1 MSSDDQT
8 ITPRSAKQLDVVLL
22 WHMHQPEYRDLRS
35 GVFHQP
41 WTYLHI
47 IKDYT
52 DMAAHLEA
60 NPDARAVVNFVPVL
74 LDQIDE
80 YRQQL
85 QDYLN
90 GGSVLR
96 DHLLA
101 ALAEPVMTD
110 ESGHRI
116 KLIRECLRANDV
128 RLIQR
133 FPHFNKLARMAR
145 DIIANHGTLGYYGD
159 QFIFDLLVWYH
170 LAWMG
175 ETVRRDNSTVKALIE
190 KGSFY
195 TCHDRRQLVEV
206 IYQLVLDIIPR
217 YRKLAEQGR
226 IELSMTPYG
235 HPISPLLLDFASA
248 REAMPDVTMPEST
261 AYPGG
266 AARNRWHI
274 DKGLATFERHFGLR
288 PSGCWPAEG
297 SVSEAAITAFD
308 EAGFQWLATGETVL
322 RNSLTASNQA
332 HDQCIHRGWRLDK
345 TPVACF
351 FRDDGISDMIGFKF
365 QDWHADDAVN
375 HIIETLK
382 HIHGAC
388 ADDETALVS
397 IVLDGENA
405 WEHYPDNGYFF
416 LTALYRKFAKEPS
429 INLTTYSEHLARR
442 PAMPSLSRLVAGSW
456 VYGTFSTWIGDKDKN
471 LGWDMLVEAKT
482 VYDEVMAEGS
492 LDQHE
497 IERAEM
503 QLATCESSDWFWWF
517 GDYNPAE
524 SVRAFDKQYRLHL
537 SNLYLSLHRNPPEYL
552 SHGFSSG
559 SEDSRQSGVMLPG
572 KQN

>member
-1 MSSDDQT
+1 MSSDEP
-8 ITPRSAKQLDVVLL
+8 ITATPPAKPIDVVLL

-74 LDQIDE
+74 LDQIEE
-80 YRQQL
+80 YSQQL

-110 ESGHRI
+110 EPGHRI
-116 KLIRECLRANDV
+116 KLIRECLRANEV

-159 QFIFDLLVWYH
+159 QFLFDLLVWYH

-175 ETVRRDNSTVKALIE
+175 ETVRRDNKVVKALIE

-195 TCHDRRQLVEV
+195 TCNDRRQLIEV
-206 IYQLVLDIIPR
+206 IYQLVRDIIPR
-217 YRKLAEQGR
+217 YRKLAEKKR
-226 IELSMTPYG
+226 IEISMTPYA
-235 HPISPLLLDFASA
+235 HPISPLLLDFSSA
-248 REAMPDVTMPEST
+248 REAMPDVAMPESP

-266 AARNRWHI
+266 ETRNRWHI
-274 DKGLATFERHFGLR
+274 DKGLRTFERHFGFK

-297 SVSEAAITAFD
+297 SVSEDAIAAFD
-308 EAGFQWLATGETVL
+308 KAGFDWLATGETVL
-322 RNSLTASNQA
+322 RNSLTASGLT
-332 HDQCIHRGWRLDK
+332 HDQCIHRGWNLNRM
-345 TPVACF
+345 PVTCF

-365 QDWHADDAVN
+365 QDWHADDAVG
-375 HIIETLK
+375 HLIDTLK
-382 HIHGAC
+382 HIHSAC
-388 ADDETALVS
+388 SDNPSPLVS

-405 WEHYPDNGYFF
+405 WEHYPENGYYF
-416 LTALYRKFAKEPS
+416 LSALYKKLAREPG
-429 INLTTYSEHLARR
+429 IRLTTYSEHLTRR
-442 PAMPSLSRLVAGSW
+442 ATQPGLSKLVAGSW

-471 LGWDMLVEAKT
+471 LAWDMLVEAKK

-492 LDQHE
+492 LNDHE

-552 SHGFSSG
+552 SRGFSSG
-559 SEDSRQSGVMLPG
+559 SEESRQSGVMLPG

>member
-1 MSSDDQT
+1 MSSDEP
-8 ITPRSAKQLDVVLL
+8 ITPPINKKQLDVVLL

-60 NPDARAVVNFVPVL
+60 NPAARAVVNFVPVL
-74 LDQIDE
+74 LDQIEE
-80 YRQQL
+80 YAQQL

-101 ALAEPVMTD
+101 ALADPVLTD
-110 ESGHRI
+110 ECGHRI

-133 FPHFNKLARMAR
+133 FPQFNKLARMAR

-159 QFIFDLLVWYH
+159 QFLFDLLVWYH

-175 ETVRRDNSTVKALIE
+175 ETVRRDNKTVQALIE
-190 KGSFY
+190 KGSFF
-195 TCHDRRQLVEV
+195 TCNDRRQLIEV
-206 IYQLVLDIIPR
+206 IYQLVRDIIPR
-217 YRKLAEQGR
+217 YRELAEHNR
-226 IELSMTPYG
+226 VELSMTPYA
-235 HPISPLLLDFASA
+235 HPISPLLLDFGSA
-248 REAMPDVTMPEST
+248 REAMPEVALPEAV

-266 AARNRWHI
+266 AQRNQWHI
-274 DKGLATFERHFGLR
+274 EKGLQTFERHFGFR

-297 SVSEAAITAFD
+297 SVSEDAIAAFD
-308 EAGFQWLATGETVL
+308 QAGFQWLATGETVL
-322 RNSLTASNQA
+322 RNSLTASNLP
-332 HDQCIHRGWRLDK
+332 HHQCIHRGWNLK
-345 TPVACF
+345 QMPVTCF

-365 QDWHADDAVN
+365 QDWHADDAVG
-375 HIIETLK
+375 HMIDTLK
-382 HIHGAC
+382 HIHSAC
-388 ADDETALVS
+388 ADDASPLVS

-405 WEHYPDNGYFF
+405 WEHYPENGYYF
-416 LTALYRKFAKEPS
+416 LSALYKKLSKEPT
-429 INLTTYSEHLARR
+429 INLTTYSEHLSKRQ
-442 PAMPSLSRLVAGSW
+442 AMANLSKLVGGSW
-456 VYGTFSTWIGDKDKN
+456 VYGTYSTWIGDKDKN
-471 LGWDMLVEAKT
+471 LAWDMLVEAKR
-482 VYDEVMAEGS
+482 VYDQVMAEGS
-492 LDQHE
+492 LDAQE
-497 IERAEM
+497 VQRAEM

-552 SHGFSSG
+552 SRGFSAG
-559 SEDSRQSGVMLPG
+559 SEENRQSGVMLPG